1 MHDQDYEVLP
11 SGVHAFDMLA
21 SVICTFYT
29 YHYLD
34 LPASA
39 ATSKLDLS
47 DWSLAMY
54 GCEAVDGKKTALQ
67 SMKPVTSTRQLL
79 NQNLQDSCDTITD
92 LLLPIY
98 QSSGEL
104 LS

>member
-1 MHDQDYEVLP
+1 MNDEDYEAPL
-11 SGVHAFDMLA
+11 SGVHAFYMLA

-34 LPASA
+34 LLASA
-39 ATSKLDLS
+39 ATSTLDLS

-67 SMKPVTSTRQLL
+67 SMEVVSLTQQLL
-79 NQNLQDSCDTITD
+79 HYLLHDSCESHSAI
-92 LLLPIY
+92 
-98 QSSGEL
+98 
-104 LS
+104 